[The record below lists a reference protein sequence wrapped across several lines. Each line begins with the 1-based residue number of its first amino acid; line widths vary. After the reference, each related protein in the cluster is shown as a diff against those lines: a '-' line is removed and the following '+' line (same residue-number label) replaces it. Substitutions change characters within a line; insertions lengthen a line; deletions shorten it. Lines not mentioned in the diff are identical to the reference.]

1 MIKKRILFILI
12 IFCFA
17 LFKGIA
23 QQKFKIQSLEFE
35 GLKKTKASF
44 LTRIAKVKAGQETD
58 SVVIVTDIERFKRLD
73 GIAFAKYKVEQ
84 VGDEG
89 YKVTYVVEENFSIIP
104 GIRTGQ
110 ANDGSFLYRVS
121 AFEFNGLGR
130 NIILGGFFKREVFNG
145 FGVFLEHPY
154 LFSNKLGL
162 GINYQ
167 DDTSQQPI
175 YLDPDAIDTPANYT
189 YTRKGPE
196 LTLFYELNFKNRFE
210 LGSKLFREE
219 YILIREDPENDGLVN
234 VPEPQLNKALFRA
247 SHEYVDIDIQYQNQS
262 GFRNF
267 LDVNYFVGGEAA
279 LQTQYIINNTTQYY
293 KLIGS
298 KGNFAT
304 QLKLELSNTVNN
316 TAFVPIII
324 DNQFNNRGVGNTVDR
339 GVSSTT
345 LNTEYRHTL
354 VEKGWF
360 VLQGNLFTD
369 ISSLQRPNAQFGD
382 QFSSDT
388 FRVYSG
394 VGVRFIHKYIFN
406 AVLRFDYGIN
416 VAGSGANGIVFGIGQ
431 FF

>member
-1 MIKKRILFILI
+1 MKKQFILFFTI
-12 IFCFA
+12 ISCFVC
-17 LFKGIA
+17 LQSFS
-23 QQKFKIQSLEFE
+23 QTKFKVESLNFE

-58 SVVIVTDIERFKRLD
+58 SIVIITDIERFKRLD
-73 GIAFAKYKVEQ
+73 GIAFADYKVEYK
-84 VGDEG
+84 GDAG
-89 YKVTYVVEENFSIIP
+89 YKITYTVEENFSIIP
-104 GIRTGQ
+104 GVRTGQ

-130 NIILGGFFKREVFNG
+130 NIIFGGFFKREVFNG

-175 YLDPDAIDTPANYT
+175 YLDPNDIDNSANYT

-210 LGSKLFREE
+210 FGSKVFKEE
-219 YILIREDPENDGLVN
+219 YTLINNDPENEGLVN
-234 VPEPQLNKALFRA
+234 VPEPQLDKTLFRA
-247 SHEYVDIDIQYQNQS
+247 SHEFVDLDIQYQNQS

-267 LDVNYFVGGEAA
+267 LDFNYFVGGDGA
-279 LQTQYIINNTTQYY
+279 LQTEYIINNTTQYY

-304 QLKLELSNTVNN
+304 QLKFQLSNTVNN
-316 TAFVPIII
+316 TAFVPVII

-345 LNTEYRHTL
+345 INSEYRHTL
-354 VEKGWF
+354 FEKGWF
-360 VLQGNLFTD
+360 VLQGNTFVD
-369 ISSLQRPNAQFGD
+369 ISSLQRPGAQFAD

-416 VAGSGANGIVFGIGQ
+416 VAGTGGNGFVFGIGQ
-431 FF
+431 YF